1 MRKLL
6 IIATGLALAGCQAQE
21 TSTTN
26 KTSSSSSVKVLAKKP
41 KKKAPLKAKTS
52 DLIGHYFV
60 NTGDHDQVLQFM
72 ASTSGYYL
80 DVQTRK
86 NGEDFTSSQSGIFNA
101 KLTISDLTYRFSGT
115 AQPNA
120 PQSTLSFKKLSKTK
134 MQQLPDGPIYRQV
147 KNDDLNTLNE

>member
-1 MRKLL
+1 MRELL
-6 IIATGLALAGCQAQE
+6 MIAVVLTLAGCQAQ
-21 TSTTN
+21 TTN
-26 KTSSSSSVKVLAKKP
+26 TTKKSTSASSAKVIVKKA

-60 NTGDHDQVLQFM
+60 NTDDHDQVLQFT

-80 DVQTRK
+80 DVQTRQ

-101 KLTISDLTYRFSGT
+101 KLSISDLTYRFSGT

-120 PQSTLSFKKLSKTK
+120 QQSSLSFKKLTNTK

-147 KNDDLNTLNE
+147 KNDDLSTLQ